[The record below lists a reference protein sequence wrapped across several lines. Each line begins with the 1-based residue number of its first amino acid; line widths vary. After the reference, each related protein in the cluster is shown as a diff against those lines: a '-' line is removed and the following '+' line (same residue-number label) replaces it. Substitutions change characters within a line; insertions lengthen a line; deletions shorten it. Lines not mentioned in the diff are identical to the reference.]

1 MRVLK
6 FSSIT
11 IFEFF
16 FFWMKRESLGEYH
29 SPKFRDIQKL
39 IASKLEHSIVKKE
52 PINEVSTIQKPPP
65 PPPLAIRPIPKVVD
79 LERKA
84 RPCASLPPPPPP
96 PPPPQPSAGVA
107 TAQKAPALVEFY
119 HSLKRQEGKKRDS
132 PGSGNHHKPAAT
144 SAHSSIVGEIQN
156 RSAHLLAVSNSISY
170 RLTA

>member
-1 MRVLK
+1 
-6 FSSIT
+6 
-11 IFEFF
+11 
-16 FFWMKRESLGEYH
+16 MKRESLGEYQ

-52 PINEVSTIQKPPP
+52 PMNEVSTIQKPPP

-107 TAQKAPALVEFY
+107 PAQKAPALVEFY

-132 PGSGNHHKPAAT
+132 SGSGNHHKPAAT